1 MEGQYIDLKELLKVL
16 QEKGFKLRA
25 EGESNWKLSTHDKPA
40 HHRGGSYNMWHA
52 MLGFVCRA
60 NPALLFQYGWSPAQW
75 LSSKQA
81 SSSSSSSLT
90 VFNKDLLLE
99 IPACHVYMKPDYEAL
114 VMVAPREVQVE
125 TRNRNHSKAE
135 AGGGGVGG
143 GGILNN
149 SSQIIPPGQVEVETI
164 VTMISN
170 GTELKFFRG
179 DFGDSEP
186 LDETI
191 EGMSEKAAS
200 YPLEYG
206 YSMIGQVIGCGEGVD
221 GREWL
226 GETVFLFHPHASAA
240 IYDVKGLIRVPPGI
254 DPLDAVFL
262 PAVETVFTYI
272 VKELSIYNA
281 YLS

>member
-16 QEKGFKLRA
+16 QEKGFKLQA
-25 EGESNWKLSTHDKPA
+25 EGESNWKLTCHDKLMQ
-40 HHRGGSYNMWHA
+40 GGSYNMWHA

-60 NPALLFQYGWSPAQW
+60 NSASLFQYGWSPAQW

-81 SSSSSSSLT
+81 STASSLT

-114 VMVAPREVQVE
+114 VMIAPREVQVE
-125 TRNRNHSKAE
+125 TRNRNSSKEGAE
-135 AGGGGVGG
+135 ASEEGVGG
-143 GGILNN
+143 GGGGVSN

-206 YSMIGQVIGCGEGVD
+206 YSMIGKVIGCGEGVD

-262 PAVETVFTYI
+262 PAVETVRIT
-272 VKELSIYNA
+272 
-281 YLS
+281 